1 MEHTT
6 QHNPKACLTNDDL
19 EALAVLYPDCGDYS
33 LSVNVC
39 HRIQLNLG
47 MVRIM
52 VYVLGPMLIGLG
64 STLLFVG
71 IVHKYADDE
80 RKEDLKKTRRLTVMN
95 QQLARPVQEANQKA
109 AQNASQKS

>member
-1 MEHTT
+1 
-6 QHNPKACLTNDDL
+6 
-19 EALAVLYPDCGDYS
+19 
-33 LSVNVC
+33 
-39 HRIQLNLG
+39 

-64 STLLFVG
+64 ATLLFVG

-95 QQLARPVQEANQKA
+95 QQLARSVQEANQKA
-109 AQNASQKS
+109 AQSAGQKSKKATRKSSKKRDQYDGADIAAESAV